1 MYKFKAEHKGSTF
14 RGKYCTRCNSVWELN
29 LKSHHHIV
37 GIVKHPDFPSF
48 GLERQDCAECVATDP
63 VDPPSTLG
71 EEVAEQRKDLFK
83 KEVERFNK
91 EVERYN
97 K

>member
-1 MYKFKAEHKGSTF
+1 M
-14 RGKYCTRCNSVWELN
+14 
-29 LKSHHHIV
+29 
-37 GIVKHPDFPSF
+37 GIIKHPDFPTY
-48 GLERQDCAECVATDP
+48 GLERQDCATCKRVSTETNIPLTLAEKVAN
-63 VDPPSTLG
+63 
-71 EEVAEQRKDLFK
+71 QRKYLFN

>member
-1 MYKFKAEHKGSTF
+1 MTNYKYKEFKGATF
-14 RGKYCTRCNSVWELN
+14 KGKYCTLCNSVWELIP
-29 LKSHHHIV
+29 SV
-37 GIVKHPDFPSF
+37 GIIKHPDFPTY
-48 GLERQDCAECVATDP
+48 GLERQDCATCKRVSTETNIPLTLAEKVAN
-63 VDPPSTLG
+63 
-71 EEVAEQRKDLFK
+71 QRKYLFN